1 MVFEKMV
8 QASNELILGLELNRD
23 YAQMTYFHQSVK
35 EPLTVSRTPGE
46 DDYLL
51 PMGLRMDAA
60 GKWHLWDADVQTEE
74 EAPDQFRISG
84 IYEKIETETELK
96 DGEIVYEPEEL
107 LSIYFRTC
115 LELLKLLTQNAEV
128 KVMVTVR
135 DLTKRWSSIL
145 TEALKLVG
153 IDRKEIYMQDYLSS
167 FYYYTVNQK
176 KELWYHDAALI
187 ECVDETIFGYI
198 LHIDHST
205 RPAVARAE
213 LVVSQKMDAS
223 VRGAMDDEA
232 WNEERDRLFFELLK
246 KLFERRVV
254 SVSYLV
260 GSYFNKSW
268 AVQSIKFLCYR
279 RHAYQGKNLYSRGAC
294 YAAMERCGLIADRG
308 ILFGGR
314 DMIRVNLAMEM
325 RIRGKKDLYPL
336 INAGVNWYEAH
347 HTCEFIL
354 DGEHEIRLTSR
365 PITGGEPV
373 LHILRLNGLL
383 KRPPRATRL
392 RMTVYF
398 TAACCCVVE
407 IEDLGFGEF
416 YRTSG
421 LTWKREIYF

>member
-1 MVFEKMV
+1 
-8 QASNELILGLELNRD
+8 
-23 YAQMTYFHQSVK
+23 
-35 EPLTVSRTPGE
+35 
-46 DDYLL
+46 
-51 PMGLRMDAA
+51 
-60 GKWHLWDADVQTEE
+60 
-74 EAPDQFRISG
+74 
-84 IYEKIETETELK
+84 
-96 DGEIVYEPEEL
+96 
-107 LSIYFRTC
+107 
-115 LELLKLLTQNAEV
+115 
-128 KVMVTVR
+128 
-135 DLTKRWSSIL
+135 
-145 TEALKLVG
+145 
-153 IDRKEIYMQDYLSS
+153 
-167 FYYYTVNQK
+167 
-176 KELWYHDAALI
+176 
-187 ECVDETIFGYI
+187 
-198 LHIDHST
+198 
-205 RPAVARAE
+205 
-213 LVVSQKMDAS
+213 
-223 VRGAMDDEA
+223 
-232 WNEERDRLFFELLK
+232 
-246 KLFERRVV
+246 
-254 SVSYLV
+254 
-260 GSYFNKSW
+260 
-268 AVQSIKFLCYR
+268 
-279 RHAYQGKNLYSRGAC
+279 
-294 YAAMERCGLIADRG
+294 MERCGLIADRG